1 MLILNNVKI
10 GTRLVAGFVMVIL
23 FGLAVALLGW
33 RQLAGVDQMVSSLAD
48 QRMSMVLQISELK
61 DNVNV
66 AALSARD
73 IVLAGQDTAVV
84 ERERKRREGM
94 RTRNPKLLEAL
105 QNGAT
110 TDAEKDAL
118 AQMATMRVAYTK
130 SMDKVLKAAAEGKQ
144 EEAARINL
152 QETRPIQDTYFE
164 ALDKFKDTQLAL
176 MQGTASDINR
186 TTTRASW
193 LMLAIAAVS
202 TLCGLVLAALL
213 TASITRPLGNAVEVA
228 RAVSQGDLSTP
239 IQPQGRDEP
248 AELLRALKTMTESL
262 SAIVGTVRQASDSIV
277 VGSGQIATGNADL
290 SQRTET
296 QASSLQQTAAS
307 MDELSS
313 TVKNNAE
320 TAQEAT
326 RLAQEAS
333 HAATQGGEVVGKV
346 VHTMDEIN
354 AKSRRIADIIGV
366 IDGIAFQTNILAL
379 NAAVEAARAGEQGRG
394 FAVVASEVRALA
406 QRSAQAAR
414 EIKTLIGASAETV
427 ESGTQLVEQAGRT
440 MSDIVARVKQVSDLV
455 SEIGNASH
463 EQSQGI
469 GQINE
474 AVSHLDNATQQ
485 NAALVEESAAAAES
499 LDQQARK
506 LVEAV
511 SRFRLQAA

>member
-1 MLILNNVKI
+1 MLVLNNLKI

-33 RQLAGVDQMVSSLAD
+33 RQLAGVDQMVNSLAD
-48 QRMSMVLQISELK
+48 QRMQMVLNISELK

-73 IVLAGQDTAVV
+73 IVLAGSDTAVV
-84 ERERKRREGM
+84 DREKKRRESM

-105 QNGAT
+105 ERGAA

-118 AQMATMRVAYTK
+118 KQMATLRGAYVK
-130 SMDKVLKAAAEGKQ
+130 SMDKVLTAAAAGKQ
-144 EEAARINL
+144 EEAARVNL
-152 QETRPIQDTYFE
+152 QETKPIQDAYFKT
-164 ALDKFKDTQLAL
+164 LDQFKDTQLAL
-176 MQGTASDINR
+176 MHDTATSINQ

-193 LMLAIAAVS
+193 MMLAIAVVS

-213 TASITRPLGNAVEVA
+213 TASITRPLSNAVEVA
-228 RAVSQGDLSTP
+228 RAVSQGDLTTP
-239 IQPQGRDEP
+239 IHPHGRDEP
-248 AELLRALKTMTESL
+248 AELLRAMKTMTESL
-262 SAIVGTVRQASDSIV
+262 ATLVGTVRQTADSIAS
-277 VGSGQIATGNADL
+277 GSGEIATGNADL

-296 QASSLQQTAAS
+296 QASNLQQTAAS
-307 MDELSS
+307 MHQLAG
-313 TVKNNAE
+313 TVKENAH

-326 RLAQEAS
+326 RLASEAS
-333 HAATQGGEVVGKV
+333 SAASQGGDVVGQV
-346 VHTMDEIN
+346 VQTMDEIN
-354 AKSRRIADIIGV
+354 NKSRRISDIIGV

-427 ESGTQLVEQAGRT
+427 LSGTELVQQAGRT
-440 MSDIVARVKQVSDLV
+440 MGDIVARVKEVTDLV
-455 SEIGNASH
+455 GHIGNASR

-469 GQINE
+469 GQIND
-474 AVSHLDNATQQ
+474 AVTQLDTATQQ

-511 SRFRLQAA
+511 SRFKLQAA